1 MGQDKRRLRLG
12 SQTLLGHVRRL
23 ASTLS
28 LEVRVIRKD
37 LVPRCGPLGGIY
49 TGLKT
54 SVQDAELF
62 LSCDMPFVSPELL
75 RDLLKHGPPAFVE
88 HAGTVGFPAVLR
100 ANQADVVEAEIRAGR
115 LSLQN
120 LARRLRAKR
129 FRLTGAKARQLFNIN
144 TPADWAE
151 AQRSMAELPL

>member
-12 SQTLLGHVRRL
+12 SRTLLDHVRRL
-23 ASTLS
+23 ASTVS
-28 LEVRVIRKD
+28 LDVRVIRKD

-54 SVQDAELF
+54 SVQESELF
-62 LSCDMPFVSPELL
+62 LSCDMPFVSASLLQELL
-75 RDLLKHGPPAFVE
+75 TREAPAFVE

-129 FRLTGAKARQLFNIN
+129 LRLTGAKARQLFNIN
-144 TPADWAE
+144 APVDWAE
-151 AQRSMAELPL
+151 AQRRMAELPL

>member
-12 SQTLLGHVRRL
+12 SRTLLGHVRRL
-23 ASTLS
+23 ASTLG
-28 LEVRVIRKD
+28 LDVRVIRKD

-54 SVQDAELF
+54 SVHESELF
-62 LSCDMPFVSPELL
+62 LSCDMPFVSPNLLRELL
-75 RDLLKHGPPAFVE
+75 TRGGPAFVE
-88 HAGTVGFPAVLR
+88 HAGTVGFPAVFR
-100 ANQADVVEAEIRAGR
+100 ADQAKMVEGEIRTGR

-129 FRLTGAKARQLFNIN
+129 LRLTGAKARQLFNIN
-144 TPADWAE
+144 APADWAE
-151 AQRSMAELPL
+151 ARRRMAELPL